1 MASRIDEAFLDL
13 SGYTPSSDDI
23 SDLKRKLRSG
33 HTLSLPNALWADTES
48 DLMLSH
54 KQGHPDEHPTLQ
66 LSLDDL
72 RELEEAFNH
81 FNCENVPLTADRILT
96 DI

>member
-1 MASRIDEAFLDL
+1 MALHVNEEFLDL

-23 SDLKRKLRSG
+23 TELKRKLRNG
-33 HTLSLPNALWADTES
+33 HAYSLPNAVWADTES
-48 DLMLSH
+48 DFMLSH
-54 KQGHPDEHPTLQ
+54 KQSHRDEHPTLQ

-72 RELEEAFNH
+72 RELEEAFDH
-81 FNCENVPLTADRILT
+81 FNCENVPLTANRILT